1 MSEKEM
7 KSYRFSSGN
16 EPSDEMLSQLMKE
29 VAQEAK
35 ESNQKAMG
43 EFFESLKR
51 EAKAIKDEWLN
62 RTINLS
68 FFNGR

>member
-7 KSYRFSSGN
+7 NAYRFSSGI

-51 EAKAIKDEWLN
+51 EAKAIRNEWSN
-62 RTINLS
+62 RQSYAIN
-68 FFNGR
+68 G

>member
-7 KSYRFSSGN
+7 NSYRFNSGN
-16 EPSDEMLSQLMKE
+16 EPSDEMMSQLMKE

-35 ESNQKAMG
+35 ESNRKVMG

-51 EAKAIKDEWLN
+51 DANAIKK
-62 RTINLS
+62 S
-68 FFNGR
+68 G

>member
-7 KSYRFSSGN
+7 KSYRFSSGK

-62 RTINLS
+62 RQTYAIN
-68 FFNGR
+68 G